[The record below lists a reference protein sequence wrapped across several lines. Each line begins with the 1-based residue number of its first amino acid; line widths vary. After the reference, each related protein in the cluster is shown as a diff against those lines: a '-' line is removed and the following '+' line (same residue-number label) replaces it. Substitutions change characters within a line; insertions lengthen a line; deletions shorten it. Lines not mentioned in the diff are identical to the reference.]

1 MDSHFVKGGVRLPNG
16 SWVSRCGD
24 DTAVKALAVRL
35 GVYAQVSAGL
45 RRDVATPGS
54 AALCCDGDAL
64 VAIMA
69 WRGFASAKDN
79 GWLALRVVPASEE
92 NAGWLEALAL
102 AAVGSPTS
110 VRWEPGNKRW
120 SN

>member
-1 MDSHFVKGGVRLPNG
+1 MVSPFVKGGVRLPNG

-79 GWLALRVVPASEE
+79 GWLALRVAPASEE
-92 NAGWLEALAL
+92 NAGWLAHFW
-102 AAVGSPTS
+102 
-110 VRWEPGNKRW
+110 RWRRRRKSSTPANTNLPDHH
-120 SN
+120 S